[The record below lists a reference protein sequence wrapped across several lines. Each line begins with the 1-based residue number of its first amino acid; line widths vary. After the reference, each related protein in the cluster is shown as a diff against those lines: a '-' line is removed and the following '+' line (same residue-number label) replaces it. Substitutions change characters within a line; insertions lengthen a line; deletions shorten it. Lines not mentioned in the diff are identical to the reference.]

1 MTAASDK
8 ARQAVQVYTKG
19 TVAWFSDKQE
29 GWVSAT
35 CVSTSINDD
44 NVRLVF
50 QDDNDDSKVG
60 LIRT

>member
-1 MTAASDK
+1 MATALDK

-35 CVSTSINDD
+35 CISTSIHEDK
-44 NVRLVF
+44 VRLVF
-50 QDDNDDSKVG
+50 QDDHDDTKV
-60 LIRT
+60 R